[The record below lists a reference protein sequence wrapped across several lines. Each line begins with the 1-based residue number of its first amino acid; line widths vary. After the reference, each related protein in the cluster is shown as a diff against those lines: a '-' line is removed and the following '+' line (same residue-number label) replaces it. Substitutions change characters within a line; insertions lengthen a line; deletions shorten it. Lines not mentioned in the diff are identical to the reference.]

1 MREQVIKVRVS
12 SEERLALEERARAA
26 RLPLSLLV
34 RNAALGLKIE
44 PAAPAAPEVNIEKYG
59 ELARLAGNLN
69 QLTRHLNE
77 GHILAP
83 DSQRLDLQDVLSQT
97 LINVQHLRR
106 ELLGA
111 DR

>member
-12 SEERLALEERARAA
+12 SEERLALEELARAA

-44 PAAPAAPEVNIEKYG
+44 PAPPAAPEVNIEKYG

-69 QLTRHLNE
+69 QLTRHMNE
-77 GHILAP
+77 GHILAS
-83 DSQRLDLQDVLSQT
+83 DSQRLDLQDVLSRT

-111 DR
+111 GQ

>member
-1 MREQVIKVRVS
+1 MREKVIKVRVS
-12 SEERLALEERARAA
+12 PGEREELEQLARAA

-44 PAAPAAPEVNIEKYG
+44 PAPPAAPEVNIEKYG
-59 ELARLAGNLN
+59 ELARMVSNLN

-77 GHILAP
+77 GHIVAS
-83 DSQRLDLQDVLSQT
+83 DSQRLDLQDVLSQA